1 MRADPLHIGRHLLFI
16 ACASACLLM
25 APSFRAAAS
34 DALTHADAPGIDW
47 YAGDVASA
55 FQQAQSQHKPV
66 FLYWGAKWCP
76 PCQQLKSSVFSRS
89 DFIAKTRQFIAVY
102 LDGDEPGAQKWGE
115 KFHVLG
121 YPTVVILRAD
131 QREVTRLSGG
141 MDLSLYADLLDIAE
155 SDITPIAD
163 VLTMLAASPE
173 KLSHADCQRLA
184 YYGWELADYSAD
196 ERAKL
201 GPALAG
207 AASSCAGM
215 TEVERARLTVIAT
228 ILSKSGNSVA
238 QIAVIVANPKI
249 APGVVDALEGLD
261 TDFFA
266 AVLAQG
272 PAVSDKFRRD
282 WERTMDEVSNDP
294 HRIDADQ
301 LYALGEKLT
310 VIKQFVAPA
319 PLPSALTEAAHRRV
333 AAALARSADPYVR
346 SGVVNAASFVYEQL
360 GDDAAEE
367 AMLRGELL
375 TSRTPYYYM
384 VDLGD
389 LEEKRGHKS
398 EAIAWFEHA
407 YHESQGTATRF
418 QWGNIY
424 LSALLRLDPTDRQ
437 RIRRVAAAVIGDLD
451 GPDRIQAR
459 TRMSLDKLDGR
470 LRQWDSAHHYDADLR
485 EIRKRMQGVCAHLPG
500 DDAGLTSCRNFLS
513 GAA

>member
-1 MRADPLHIGRHLLFI
+1 MRAHPLHIGRYLLII
-16 ACASACLLM
+16 ACASLCLLM
-25 APSFRAAAS
+25 APAFGAAA
-34 DALTHADAPGIDW
+34 AAGIDW

-115 KFHVLG
+115 TFHVLG
-121 YPTVVILRAD
+121 YPTVVILRPD

-163 VLTMLAASPE
+163 VLTKLTASPAA
-173 KLSHADCQRLA
+173 LSHADCQRLA
-184 YYGWELADYSAD
+184 YYGWELADYSPD
-196 ERAKL
+196 ERGKL

-207 AASSCAGM
+207 AASSCPAM
-215 TEVERARLTVIAT
+215 TPVERARLAVIAT
-228 ILSKSGNSVA
+228 TLSKSGNSVG
-238 QIAVIVANPKI
+238 QIAAIVADPKL
-249 APGVVDALEGLD
+249 APAVVDALEGLES
-261 TDFFA
+261 DFYA

-272 PAVSDKFRRD
+272 PVVSEKFRRD
-282 WERTMDEVSNDP
+282 WARTMDEVSNDP
-294 HRIDADQ
+294 HRVDADQ
-301 LYALGEKLT
+301 LYAVGEKLK
-310 VIKQFVAPA
+310 VVKQFVAPA
-319 PLPSALTEAAHRRV
+319 PLPDALTADAHRRV

-346 SGVVNAASFVYEQL
+346 SGVVNAASFIYEQL

-375 TSRTPYYYM
+375 TSKTPYYYM

-389 LEEKRGHKS
+389 LEEKRGRKS
-398 EAIAWFEHA
+398 EAIAWFERA
-407 YHESQGTATRF
+407 YRESQGTATRF
-418 QWGNIY
+418 QWGNMY

-451 GPDRIQAR
+451 GRDRIQAR
-459 TRMSLDKLDGR
+459 TRKSLDKLDGR
-470 LRQWDSAHHYDADLR
+470 LRDWDSGHKYDADLR
-485 EIRKRMQGVCAHLPG
+485 EIRKRMQGVCARLPG
-500 DDAGLTSCRNFLS
+500 DDAGLASCRNFLS